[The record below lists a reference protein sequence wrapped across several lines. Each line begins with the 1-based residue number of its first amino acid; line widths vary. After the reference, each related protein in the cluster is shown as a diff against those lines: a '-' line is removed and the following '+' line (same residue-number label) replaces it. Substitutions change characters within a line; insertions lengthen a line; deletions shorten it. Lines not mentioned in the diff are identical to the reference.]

1 MFKNRVR
8 LPIYTR
14 TPQFPTEST
23 RFRKANG
30 VSVTLSVTIK
40 KIYELV
46 TDYMGELMHQRLII
60 ALNHD
65 EVTIEGERYDGDV
78 TVDGDYQ
85 IEWPD
90 FIDYP
95 LGQAK
100 VNIQVTPFDMTNSN
114 CQTCDV
120 LSQLNLVDDQA
131 GEISEGG
138 VATVGV
144 YGNDTICCFPVT
156 AEIVSFNT
164 GYLASATIDQATG
177 IVTLTALNPA
187 PSVGNTILA
196 TYRVTCPDGSYDEAD
211 IYGSI
216 TGSEPECEEPSSFD
230 LNVYSGTGPI
240 SVDIEWLAPAV
251 DPASGYEWQ
260 LYDMAVPGVVVQSGT
275 SADKTVTITGLNAG
289 TNYGFY
295 VRSVCGEGV
304 YSAYAEHL
312 FTTPTGGVITC
323 GSFDITAND
332 GTLFNNMYTYSFM
345 DCNGQIQNRNIFNLN
360 TRQECMLMGD
370 FAVPVFFTSSGTGT
384 EVTYLYAEPC

>member
-1 MFKNRVR
+1 MFRNRVR

-30 VSVTLSVTIK
+30 VSVTLSVTIR

-65 EVTIEGERYDGDV
+65 EVAIEGERYDGDV

-131 GEISEGG
+131 GEIAEGG
-138 VATVGV
+138 VANVGV
-144 YGNDTICCFPVT
+144 YSNDTICCFPVT

-164 GYLASATIDQATG
+164 GYLASATIDETTG

-187 PSVGNTILA
+187 PSVGNTIMA

-216 TGSEPECEEPSSFD
+216 AGSEPECEQPAEFD
-230 LNVYSGTGPI
+230 LNVYSGTGPVD
-240 SVDIEWLAPAV
+240 VDIEWLSPAV

-260 LYDMAVPGVVVQSGT
+260 LYDMAAPGVVVQSGT
-275 SADKTVTITGLNAG
+275 SADKTVTIEGLNAG

-304 YSAYAEHL
+304 YSAYTEHL
-312 FTTPTGGVITC
+312 FTTPTGGIITC
-323 GSFDITAND
+323 GAFDITAND
-332 GTLFNNMYTYSFM
+332 GTLFANMYTYSFM
-345 DCNGQIQNRNIFNLN
+345 DCNGEIQTRKITNLN
-360 TRQECMLMGD
+360 TRQECMLVDD
-370 FAVPVFFTSSGTGT
+370 FMVPVFFTSSGSGT
-384 EVTYLYAEPC
+384 EVTYLFVSGC

>member
-30 VSVTLSVTIK
+30 VSVTLSVTIR
-40 KIYELV
+40 KIYELI
-46 TDYMGELMHQRLII
+46 TDYMGELMHQRLIV

-120 LSQLNLVDDQA
+120 LSQLSLVDDQA
-131 GEISEGG
+131 GAIAEGG

-177 IVTLTALNPA
+177 VVTLTALNPA

-216 TGSEPECEEPSSFD
+216 SGSEPECEQPSGFF
-230 LNVYSGTGPI
+230 PI
-240 SVDIEWLAPAV
+240 EVTAV
-251 DPASGYEWQ
+251 PPHEVTVQWTDPASPPSGGYEWE
-260 LYDMAVPGVVVQSGT
+260 LYETEFPGTPVLTGT
-275 SADKTVTITGLNAG
+275 TATNIVTFEAPFSS

-304 YSAYAEHL
+304 YSPWSEVL
-312 FTTPTGGVITC
+312 FTTPSSGESDCNEFNV
-323 GSFDITAND
+323 TAND
-332 GTLFNNMYTYSFM
+332 GTLFNNLYTYSFM
-345 DCNGQIQNRNIFNLN
+345 DCSGNIQNRKINNLN
-360 TRQECMLMGD
+360 TRAECMLTDGG
-370 FAVPVFFTSSGTGT
+370 VPVFFQSSGTGT
-384 EVTYLYAEPC
+384 EVTYLFVEPC